1 DRNEKNPTCAIYI
14 EDQNPPPVDD
24 IESQHPLDDFFPRTL
39 WAYFKT
45 LSVWRGLYSLEHVL
59 VLSRNAEVAPIVELL
74 FVVNTRQQRLQHG
87 SGKQQWQAKD
97 TTEENRVVDKQ
108 PRPGA

>member
-1 DRNEKNPTCAIYI
+1 MCRASLCHLNEMSELPAASNDPPQNDDRNEKNPTCAIYI

-74 FVVNTRQQRLQHG
+74 F
-87 SGKQQWQAKD
+87 
-97 TTEENRVVDKQ
+97 
-108 PRPGA
+108 